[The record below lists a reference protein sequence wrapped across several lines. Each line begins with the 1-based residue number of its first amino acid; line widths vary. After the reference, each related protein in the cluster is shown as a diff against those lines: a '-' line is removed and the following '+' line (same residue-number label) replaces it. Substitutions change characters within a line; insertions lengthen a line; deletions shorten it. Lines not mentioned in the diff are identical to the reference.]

1 MLIYHPAYDIN
12 HCIYR
17 MLLVLESSDVES
29 FNWDV
34 FRMMDYYVLFPHLL
48 KRIEPFPAALKAYR
62 KILKALPEAYEFM
75 RNDKRIFF
83 ELETI
88 QNTSIQNLMAKGLVC
103 PDKFKARIVM
113 KSGNEIPKRIREAIK
128 TDNVADQEWFRFVVN
143 ELPLMELDGKSGL
156 KARSQLMEYRY
167 DG

>member
-17 MLLVLESSDVES
+17 MLLILEKSNVDS
-29 FNWDV
+29 FEWDL
-34 FRMMDYYVLFPHLL
+34 FRIVDYYVLFPHLL
-48 KRIEPFPAALKAYR
+48 KRIEPFPASLRAYQ
-62 KILKALPEAYEFM
+62 KFFKELPETYEVIQ
-75 RNDKRIFF
+75 NDKRIFF

-88 QNTSIQNLMAKGLVC
+88 QNTSIQNLMAKDLIC
-103 PDKFKARIVM
+103 PEKFKDRLVTRSDNKIPERIL
-113 KSGNEIPKRIREAIK
+113 KAISI
-128 TDNVADQEWFRFVVN
+128 DNTASQEWFHCVVN
-143 ELPLMELDGKSGL
+143 ELPLVDFYGRKGL

>member
-17 MLLVLESSDVES
+17 MLLILENSDIKS
-29 FNWDV
+29 FDWDV
-34 FRMMDYYVLFPHLL
+34 FRMMDYYILFPHLL
-48 KRIEPFPAALKAYR
+48 KRIEPFPAVLRAYR
-62 KILKALPEAYEFM
+62 KILKVLPEAYEFM
-75 RNDKRIFF
+75 QNDKRIFF
-83 ELETI
+83 ELEAI

-103 PDKFKARIVM
+103 PDKFKDRIVVR
-113 KSGNEIPKRIREAIK
+113 SDNEVPERIREAIK
-128 TDNVADQEWFRFVVN
+128 TDDTANQEWFRCVVN
-143 ELPLMELDGKSGL
+143 ELPLIDFEGKNGL